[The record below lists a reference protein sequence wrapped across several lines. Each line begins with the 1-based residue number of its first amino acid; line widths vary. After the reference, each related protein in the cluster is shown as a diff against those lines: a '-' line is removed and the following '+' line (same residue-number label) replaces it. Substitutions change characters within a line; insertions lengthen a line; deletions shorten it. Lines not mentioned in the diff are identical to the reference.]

1 MIMSLLAKAFIHISL
16 KRYLIVGFFSATIT
30 LTIIY
35 SLKWTVNLSDVYAN
49 IFGYSV
55 GLIFSF
61 NVNKNWTF
69 NYNDQ
74 TQFIYFKF
82 LLVFAI
88 AYFANLNVV
97 LICINYLNINSYIS
111 HALGV
116 PAYTVLGYLGNRFF
130 VFNNN

>member
-1 MIMSLLAKAFIHISL
+1 MSFLKKAFIHISL
-16 KRYLIVGFFSATIT
+16 KRYLIVGLFNTAIT

-35 SLKWTVNLSDVYAN
+35 SLKWTVNMSDVYAN

-69 NYNDQ
+69 NYNDR
-74 TQFIYFKF
+74 TQSIYFKF

-88 AYFANLNVV
+88 AYCANLTVV

-116 PAYTVLGYLGNRFF
+116 PAYTIAGYLGNRFF

>member
-1 MIMSLLAKAFIHISL
+1 MIMSLLKKAFIHISL
-16 KRYLIVGFFSATIT
+16 KRYLIVGLFNTAIT

-35 SLKWTVNLSDVYAN
+35 SLKWAVNLSDVYAN

-88 AYFANLNVV
+88 AYFANLIVV

-116 PAYTVLGYLGNRFF
+116 PAYTIAGYLGNRFY

>member
-1 MIMSLLAKAFIHISL
+1 MIMSLLTKALIHISL
-16 KRYLIVGFFSATIT
+16 KRYLIVGFFSTTIT

-35 SLKWTVNLSDVYAN
+35 SLKWAVNLSDVYAN
-49 IFGYSV
+49 IIGYSV

-69 NYNDQ
+69 NYNNR

-88 AYFANLNVV
+88 AYFANLIVV

-116 PAYTVLGYLGNRFF
+116 PAYTVVGYLGNRFF